1 VGLDAVN
8 NAMDAVD
15 AAAPIRN
22 SNVPI
27 TPARVGYL
35 TYTDWAEKVN
45 QQFQTAIDKS
55 LSVGDGGMAAYYKLM
70 QMEHQEEVKKQKSNY
85 RGL

>member
-55 LSVGDGGMAAYYKLM
+55 LSVGDGGDGGILQTNADGASRRSK
-70 QMEHQEEVKKQKSNY
+70 EAEE
-85 RGL
+85 

>member
-15 AAAPIRN
+15 AAAPIQN
-22 SNVPI
+22 SAVPI
-27 TPARVGYL
+27 TPSRVGYS

-55 LSVGDGGMAAYYKLM
+55 LSVGDGGDGGILQTNADGASRRSK
-70 QMEHQEEVKKQKSNY
+70 EAEE
-85 RGL
+85 